1 MITFKTVCC
10 VCGEVMSEK
19 FIEGEAKVLLSHGYC
34 AACGLELKAE
44 LAEFKRKL
52 ERGELCIG

>member
-10 VCGEVMSEK
+10 VCNVVISEK

-34 AACGLELKAE
+34 AKCGLKLKAE
-44 LAEFKRKL
+44 LAEFKKKL
-52 ERGELCIG
+52 EKGEICIG